1 MKNLVIVESPTKA
14 KTIKKFLGRDYTV
27 LSSYGHIRDLP
38 KKEMGIDVEKN
49 FAMKY
54 VITPEAKKNVTAL
67 KAAAKDATTIY
78 FATDEDRE
86 GEAIAWHLIT
96 ILKPKKNQSKRI
108 AFHEITKS
116 AITNAIKNPRELD
129 LKLVDAQQA
138 RRALDRLVGY
148 ELSPLLWK
156 KIRMGLSAGRVQSAA
171 VRMIVDRENEIR
183 AFKAQEYWSIEA
195 ELKKQKD
202 ASESF
207 RTKLIKKDDKAID
220 KLDIKSKAGASAIE
234 KDLNQAQYQVVS
246 VARKSKKKSPA
257 PPFTTST
264 LQQTAAN
271 YLHFSSK
278 QTMVLAQQLY
288 EGVELGAEGSVG
300 LITYMRTDSF
310 NLSPE
315 AMTATHQFIKKT
327 YGDKYAPPAPRAFK
341 TKSKGAQEAHE
352 AIRPTDVNHTPEAVK
367 QYLDDRQFKLYDLI
381 WRRLVASQMAEAEF
395 EATTVDIGAKNYL
408 FRATGSVIT
417 FEGFLKVS
425 PGDSKDIKLPPLT
438 EKEILDLIKLH
449 LDQHFTEPPARYTEA
464 SLIKAMEAEGIG
476 RPSTYAPTI
485 STIVDR
491 GYVEKN
497 QDRRF
502 APTQTGELVN
512 KVLVEHFPQIVDLK
526 FTAQMEKELDEIA
539 QGQREWVPVIKD
551 FYTPFKKNLKLKDK
565 ELDKKE
571 LTEEKTSEK
580 CDKCGS
586 PMVIKM
592 GRFGKFMAC
601 SKYPECKNTKP
612 LAEEAAKQAEMS
624 KQYADEKC
632 PKCGASMQIRRGRF
646 GAFLGC
652 TKYPECKGIKN
663 IEKKTGVKC
672 PQCGKGDIVEKRS
685 KKGRTFY
692 ACNKFPDCAFAL
704 WQKPTGEKCPQCQS
718 LLTFAA
724 GGKVKCSNKECN
736 FEKIAEKK

>member
-38 KKEMGIDVEKN
+38 KKEMGIDVEN
-49 FAMKY
+49 DFAMKY

-67 KAAAKDATTIY
+67 KEAAQDANTIY

-96 ILKPKKNQSKRI
+96 ILKPKKTQAKRI
-108 AFHEITKS
+108 AFHEITKN

-195 ELKKQKD
+195 ELKKPQGP
-202 ASESF
+202 SESF
-207 RTKLIKKDDKAID
+207 RAKLIKKDDQTID
-220 KLDIKSKAGASAIE
+220 KLDITSQTAARQIE
-234 KDLNQAQYQVVS
+234 KNLARASYQVAAVS
-246 VARKSKKKSPA
+246 RKSKKKSPA

-271 YLHFSSK
+271 YLRFSSK
-278 QTMVLAQQLY
+278 QTMMLAQQLY

-315 AMTATHQFIKKT
+315 ALTATHQFIKKS
-327 YGDKYAPPAPRAFK
+327 YGDKYAPASPRAFK

-352 AIRPTDVNHTPEAVK
+352 AIRPTDINHTPEKVK
-367 QYLDDRQFKLYDLI
+367 PFLDERQFKLYDLI
-381 WRRLVASQMAEAEF
+381 WRRLVASQMTEAET
-395 EATTVDIGAKNYL
+395 EATTADIRANNYL

-417 FEGFLKVS
+417 FDGYLKIYPS
-425 PGDSKDIKLPPLT
+425 DTKDTRLPPLS
-438 EKEILDLIKLH
+438 EKENLDLIKLH
-449 LDQHFTEPPARYTEA
+449 LDQHFTEPPARFTEA

-526 FTAQMEKELDEIA
+526 FTAEMEKELDEVA
-539 QGQREWVPVIKD
+539 QGQRPWVPVIKA

-571 LTEEKTSEK
+571 LTEEKTEEK
-580 CDKCGS
+580 CEKCGS

-612 LAEEAAKQAEMS
+612 LPEEAAKQAELS
-624 KQYADEKC
+624 KQYAEEKC
-632 PKCGASMQIRRGRF
+632 PKCGAPMQIKRGRF
-646 GAFLGC
+646 GSFLGC
-652 TKYPECKGIKN
+652 SKYPECKGIKP

-672 PQCGKGDIVEKRS
+672 PQCEKGDIIEKRS
-685 KKGRTFY
+685 KKGRTFF
-692 ACNKFPDCAFAL
+692 ACNRFPDCEFAL

-724 GGKVKCSNKECN
+724 GGKIKCSNKECK

>member
-38 KKEMGIDVEKN
+38 KKEMGIDVKKN

-54 VITPEAKKNVTAL
+54 VISPEAQKKVVPL
-67 KAAAKDATTIY
+67 KEAAKEANTIY

-96 ILKPKKNQSKRI
+96 ILKPQKNQSKRI

-116 AITNAIKNPRELD
+116 AIANAIKNPRELN

-183 AFKAQEYWSIEA
+183 AFKSQEYWSVEA
-195 ELKKQKD
+195 ELKKETD
-202 ASESF
+202 ATDAF
-207 RTKLIKKDDKAID
+207 RAKLIKQDGRTVD
-220 KLDIKSKAGASAIE
+220 KLDIKNKTEAETIE
-234 KDLNQAQYQVVS
+234 KNLRESTYQVKS
-246 VARKSKKKSPA
+246 VNRKSKKKFPV

-271 YLHFSSK
+271 YLRFSSK
-278 QTMVLAQQLY
+278 QTMMLAQQLY

-300 LITYMRTDSF
+300 LITYMRTDSV

-315 AMTATHQFIKKT
+315 ALTATQQFIKKN
-327 YGDKYAPPAPRAFK
+327 YGDKYAPATPRAFK
-341 TKSKGAQEAHE
+341 TKTKGAQEAHE
-352 AIRPTDVNHTPEAVK
+352 AIRPTDVNHTPEKVK
-367 QYLDDRQFKLYDLI
+367 PFLDERQFKLYDLI
-381 WRRLVASQMAEAEF
+381 WRRLVASQMSEAEF
-395 EATTVDIGAKNYL
+395 EATTVDIAAKNYI
-408 FRATGSVIT
+408 FRANGSVIT
-417 FEGFLKVS
+417 FDGFLKIAPS
-425 PGDSKDIKLPPLT
+425 DSKDTKLPALA
-438 EKEILDLIKLH
+438 EKDILDLIKLH

-491 GYVEKN
+491 DYVEKN
-497 QDRRF
+497 PDRRF

-526 FTAQMEKELDEIA
+526 FTAEMEKELDEVA
-539 QGQREWVPVIKD
+539 QGQRQWVPVIKA
-551 FYTPFKKNLKLKDK
+551 FYGPFKKNLKLKDK

-571 LTEEKTSEK
+571 LTEEKTEEKCEK
-580 CDKCGS
+580 CDS

-612 LAEEAAKQAEMS
+612 LPEEAAKQAEMS

-632 PKCGASMQIRRGRF
+632 PKCGASMQIKRGRF
-646 GAFLGC
+646 GSFLGC
-652 TKYPECKGIKN
+652 SKYPECKGIKP

-672 PQCGKGDIVEKRS
+672 PQCEKGDIIEKRS
-685 KKGRTFY
+685 KKGRTFF
-692 ACNKFPDCAFAL
+692 ACNRFPDCEFAL

-724 GGKVKCSNKECN
+724 GGKIKCSNKECK
-736 FEKIAEKK
+736 FEKIVEKE

>member
-54 VITPEAKKNVTAL
+54 VISPEAKKNVTAL
-67 KAAAKDATTIY
+67 KDAAKDASTIY

-96 ILKPKKNQSKRI
+96 ILKPKKDQSKRI

-116 AITNAIKNPRELD
+116 AITTALKNPRELD

-183 AFKAQEYWSIEA
+183 AFKPQEYWSIEA
-195 ELKKQKD
+195 ELKKQKET
-202 ASESF
+202 SEPF
-207 RTKLIKKDDKAID
+207 RAKLIKKDDKTID
-220 KLDIKSKAGASAIE
+220 KLDIKNEKEAEGIQTDLKQAS
-234 KDLNQAQYQVVS
+234 YQVAAVS
-246 VARKSKKKSPA
+246 RKSKKKSPA

-271 YLHFSSK
+271 YLRFSSK
-278 QTMVLAQQLY
+278 QTMMFAQQLY

-315 AMTATHQFIKKT
+315 ALATTHQFIKKT

-352 AIRPTDVNHTPEAVK
+352 AIRPTDTKRTPEMVK
-367 QYLDDRQFKLYDLI
+367 PYLDERQFKLYDLI

-417 FEGFLKVS
+417 FEGFLKIY

-438 EKEILDLIKLH
+438 EKEILDLVKLH
-449 LDQHFTEPPARYTEA
+449 LDQHFTEPPPRYTEA

-526 FTAQMEKELDEIA
+526 FTAEMEKELDEIA

-551 FYTPFKKNLKLKDK
+551 FYAPFKKNLKLKDK

-571 LTEEKTSEK
+571 LTEEKTEEK

-586 PMVIKM
+586 PLVIKM

-601 SKYPECKNTKP
+601 SNYPKCKNTKP
-612 LAEEAAKQAEMS
+612 LAEEAAKQAELS

-632 PKCGASMQIRRGRF
+632 PKCGAPMQIRRGRF

-652 TKYPECKGIKN
+652 TKYPECKGIKP

-672 PQCGKGDIVEKRS
+672 PSCGKGDIVEKRS

-692 ACNKFPDCAFAL
+692 ACNRFPDCEFAL

-724 GGKVKCSNKECN
+724 GGKVKCSNKECT
-736 FEKIAEKK
+736 FEKIVEKK